1 MKQNGTTNAL
11 LTPEAHGW
19 RLHIS
24 GGEDRTVPTL
34 SEAIASIPA
43 AAHIELALPCQSVLL
58 ERHKLPATDRGE
70 LADML
75 QLQLEKTLPFPVE
88 DVSHGFEILSQGE
101 NESTILSVTAAHSE
115 LDQLCAPL
123 RESGRVPEHIGLQAL
138 RIAAACPADETTLV
152 LWAEQEQTVVAIAA
166 GGKLAWAQPIA
177 SLDAETVMGELPGLL
192 ISAELD
198 GVPSDFTAIRV
209 AEDCRLLTEPLAAHF
224 GKKVEPL
231 SYGAIAQ
238 PGEKSLTVIAHTGL
252 DLLPAAWKH
261 AARSRHRGEKLKQNL
276 LTAAVVYLLIVAA
289 AFIYLAWTKNQVRKA
304 QQQVADTAPR
314 YAGIAKQIARW
325 DALTPAVEP
334 DRYIIEVM
342 HLLIRDLGKAKEA
355 QPGLDLKF
363 TSLTFNPREWIVK
376 GEGTTDS
383 HFTFTQQ
390 LKKDTD
396 LTDRWDM
403 PAPTPPYTPLKDD
416 KVSFTITGKP
426 R

>member
-1 MKQNGTTNAL
+1 MKQNGTTHAL

-24 GGEDRTVPTL
+24 GGEDRAVPTL
-34 SEAIASIPA
+34 SEAIAAIPA
-43 AAHIELALPCQSVLL
+43 TAHLELALPCQSVLL
-58 ERHKLPATDRGE
+58 ERHKLPATDRAE

-88 DVSHGFEILSQGE
+88 EVSHGFEILSQQE

-115 LDQLCAPL
+115 LEQLCAPL
-123 RESGRVPEHIGLQAL
+123 RENGRVPAHIGLHAL

-152 LWAEQEQTVVAIAA
+152 LWAEQEQTVVAIVA

-177 SLDAETVMGELPGLL
+177 ALDAETVMGELHGLL

-198 GVPSDFTAIRV
+198 GVPSDFTTIRV
-209 AEDCRLLTEPLAAHF
+209 AEDCQAMSQPLAAHF
-224 GKKVEPL
+224 QKQVEPL
-231 SYGAIAQ
+231 DYGAIAQ
-238 PGEKSLTVIAHTGL
+238 PGQNLLPVPAHSGL
-252 DLLPAAWKH
+252 DLLPAAWKQ

-276 LTAAVVYLLIVAA
+276 LTAAVVYLLIAA
-289 AFIYLAWTKNQVRKA
+289 VAFIYLAWTKHQVQKA
-304 QQQVADTAPR
+304 QAEVAATAPR
-314 YAGIAKQIARW
+314 YAGIAKQITRW
-325 DALTPAVEP
+325 DALTPAVES

-355 QPGLDLKF
+355 QPNLDLKF
-363 TSLTFNPREWIVK
+363 TSFTFNPHEWIVK

-383 HFTFTQQ
+383 HFEFTQH
-390 LKKDTD
+390 LKKDTE
-396 LTDRWDM
+396 LTDHWDM
-403 PAPTPPYTPLKDD
+403 PTPTPPYTPLKEDR
-416 KVSFTITGKP
+416 VSFTITGKP

>member
-1 MKQNGTTNAL
+1 MKQNGTINAL

-34 SEAIASIPA
+34 GEAIAAIPA
-43 AAHIELALPCQSVLL
+43 TADLELALPCQSVLL
-58 ERHKLPATDRGE
+58 ERHKLPATERGE

-88 DVSHGFEILSQGE
+88 DVSHGFEILSQQE
-101 NESTILSVTAAHSE
+101 NESTILSVTASHSQ

-123 RESGRVPEHIGLQAL
+123 RENGRVPAHISLHAL
-138 RIAAACPADETTLV
+138 RIASGCPADETTLV
-152 LWAEQEQTVVAIAA
+152 LWPEQEQTVVAIVA

-177 SLDAETVMGELPGLL
+177 ALDAGTVLGELPGLL

-198 GVPSDFTAIRV
+198 GVPSDFTTIRV
-209 AEDCRLLTEPLAAHF
+209 AKGCEALSDPLAAHF
-224 GKKVEPL
+224 QKNVESL
-231 SYGAIAQ
+231 GDATIAQ
-238 PGEKSLTVIAHTGL
+238 PGL
-252 DLLPAAWKH
+252 DLLPAAWKQ

-276 LTAAVVYLLIVAA
+276 LTAAVVYLLLVAA
-289 AFIYLAWTKNQVRKA
+289 AFIYLAWTKRQVQKA

-325 DALTPAVEP
+325 AALTPAVEP

-342 HLLIRDLGKAKEA
+342 HLLIRDLGKAKET

-363 TSLTFNPREWIVK
+363 TSFTFNPREWIVK

-383 HFTFTQQ
+383 HFEFTQQ
-390 LKKDTD
+390 LKKDTE
-396 LTDRWDM
+396 LTDRWEM
-403 PAPTPPYTPLKDD
+403 PTPTPPYTPLKDD
-416 KVSFTITGKP
+416 RVSFTITGKP